1 MEKKIEYINT
11 VRKPFKAFH
20 LNFRNYNWEPNK
32 ESGPLCSH
40 DGYADALENRINIS
54 NRENDP
60 HLRQWID
67 RKILVIFGMQQDDGI
82 IEGRQVTLIL
92 PEQH

>member
-1 MEKKIEYINT
+1 MEYINT
-11 VRKPFKAFH
+11 ERKPFKAFH

-32 ESGPLCSH
+32 ESEPLCSH